1 MNLDGSCPAEK
12 QPPPP
17 SPGGRVGDDGVGGR
31 GGGARGGGVALHGG
45 SVRLVVVGVG
55 QLVRAEPGRA
65 CPWQLAGCV
74 LPRESGERGSIPTQ
88 ARPGETWPPH

>member
-1 MNLDGSCPAEK
+1 MNLDGRCPAAGQEEDRTEK

-17 SPGGRVGDDGVGGR
+17 SPRGGVGADGVGGR

-55 QLVRAEPGRA
+55 QLASPSRAERA
-65 CPWQLAGCV
+65 
-74 LPRESGERGSIPTQ
+74 RGS
-88 ARPGETWPPH
+88 